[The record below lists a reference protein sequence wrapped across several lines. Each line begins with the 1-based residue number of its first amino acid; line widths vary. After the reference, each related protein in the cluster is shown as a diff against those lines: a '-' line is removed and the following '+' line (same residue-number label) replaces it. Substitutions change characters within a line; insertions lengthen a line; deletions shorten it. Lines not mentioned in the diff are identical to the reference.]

1 MDEKLLQYIWKYRLF
16 NSCKLQTVEG
26 EAVDIL
32 SVGEENSNSG
42 PDFLR
47 AKIRI
52 AQTLWAGSVEL
63 HIKSSDWNKHRHSQ
77 DNAYNNVVLHVVYQ
91 YDVPVCDKN
100 GVSVPTLELKNL
112 INASL
117 ITEYRQYMESSHTIV
132 CQNRFAE
139 VDSFR
144 CFAWLDR
151 LMLDRLE
158 KRTQHIENDLKSNI
172 FHKEEVFYHIIAKA
186 FGFKTNAEPMLMVA
200 KSLNL
205 NVLAKQKDSLLQI
218 EALFLGQAGLL
229 EGDFADDYPQQL
241 QKEYRF
247 LQAKFKLQPACDYAM
262 WHWARLY
269 PSGQPHIRL
278 VQMAALVHQS
288 TALLSKVLEINTI
301 EGIER
306 LFSVTASAYWD
317 THFRFDV
324 PAKQKS
330 KKKLGKSSVNSLIIN
345 AILPFLFAYASW
357 QNDTNLKN
365 KVITLYE
372 SIPLENNRIVKYY
385 TCLRK
390 DFNNALQSQAL
401 IQLYESYCKPRHC
414 LQCGIGIQLLKN

>member
-16 NSCKLQTVEG
+16 NSCSLQTIEG
-26 EAVDIL
+26 ESIDIV
-32 SVGEENSNSG
+32 SIGEENGNSG

-52 AQTLWAGSVEL
+52 AHTLWVGSVEL
-63 HIKSSDWNKHRHSQ
+63 HIKSSDWNKHKHSQ
-77 DNAYNNVVLHVVYQ
+77 DEAYNNVVLHVVYQ
-91 YDVPVCDKN
+91 YDVPIYDKN
-100 GVSVPTLELKNL
+100 AVAVPTLELKNL
-112 INASL
+112 INTSL
-117 ITEYRQYMESSHTIV
+117 ITEYRQYMESTHTIV

-158 KRTQHIENDLKSNI
+158 KRTQHIEKELKSNV
-172 FHKEEVFYHIIAKA
+172 FHKEEVFYHIVAKA

-205 NVLAKQKDSLLQI
+205 NILAKQKDSLLQI

-229 EGDFADDYPQQL
+229 GGSFVDDYPQQL

-247 LQAKFKLQPACDYAM
+247 LQSKFKLQPACDYAM
-262 WHWARLY
+262 WHWTRLY

-278 VQMAALVHQS
+278 VQLAALVHQS
-288 TALLSKVLEINTI
+288 TALLSKILEMNTI
-301 EGIER
+301 GDIER
-306 LFSVTASAYWD
+306 LLSVTASDYWD

-324 PAKQKS
+324 VAKQKS

-357 QNDTNLKN
+357 QNDMNLKN

-372 SIPLENNRIVKYY
+372 SIPLENNQIVKYY

-390 DFNNALQSQAL
+390 DFNNSLQSQAL
-401 IQLYESYCKPRHC
+401 IELYESYCKPRRC
-414 LQCGIGIQLLKN
+414 LQCGIGIHLLKN